1 MKVSPKFYETQQSG
15 YDDADQEAMF
25 SMKEKLGDFIL
36 PRSTLTAAI
45 QKINKNPAS
54 NNGTIVGTADSFNQ
68 LLTSQQDSS
77 SSLVN
82 SKNPNRN
89 SQQFTQNR
97 QLQKQQLKIVPQ
109 SLRDDSID
117 YERQVNTDPYE

>member
-117 YERQVNTDPYE
+117 YERQVNTDPYQ